1 MSPSLRAGLLGAG
14 LVVGHFTALRVL
26 PPGSQAA
33 TNLSVGVLI
42 LSALIAAASAG
53 AAARRNTGRARYGW
67 AVLALGMVGWAFG
80 ETVWAFYVTF
90 REGHA
95 PFPNVG
101 DFGFLLMVPGAVA
114 GMVAVLGVRRGL
126 LRVMLDGLVIAGSL
140 LFLSWAF
147 ILEPV
152 YQAGNLTAGAKAMSL
167 AYPLSDVLLAAVA
180 LILLHRAAPG
190 HRATAALILAAALA
204 LSVGDLGFA
213 YLNQHSTYTCGDPID
228 TGWVAGFVLM
238 ALAAHRAPA
247 ARPGDD
253 AEQSVPILLWLPY
266 LPLALAVLA
275 AVDLLASGDRLS
287 AFLSVLLGTVLLLVL
302 ARQLVALRDNTA
314 LSRDLHRVVAELRE
328 RENELHHLAYHDP
341 LTGLANRAL
350 FVSAAEAARADETLA
365 VLYLDLDGFKPVND
379 LHGHAAGDA
388 LLVEVG
394 RLLRAHTRAEDL
406 VARLGGDEF
415 AVLMPGV
422 SGRSEAEDLARRLT
436 ERLTEPFGI
445 LGHTV
450 RIGASVGVG
459 LREEGDLSVDA
470 LLRRADESMY
480 AVKSTRPGRRPVVER
495 V

>member
-1 MSPSLRAGLLGAG
+1 MRAILLGVA
-14 LVVGHFTALRVL
+14 LVAGHFIALRVL
-26 PPGSQAA
+26 PSGSQAA

-42 LSALIAAASAG
+42 LSALIAAASAAG
-53 AAARRNTGRARYGW
+53 TARRCAGRARYGW
-67 AVLALGMVGWAFG
+67 SALALGMVGWAFG
-80 ETVWAFYVTF
+80 ESVWAFYVTF
-90 REGHA
+90 RQGHA
-95 PFPNVG
+95 PFPNLG

-147 ILEPV
+147 VLEPV
-152 YQAGNLTAGAKAMSL
+152 YRAGNLTAGAKAVSL

-180 LILLHRAAPG
+180 LILLPRAAAG
-190 HRATAALILAAALA
+190 YRATAALILAAALA

-228 TGWVAGFVLM
+228 TGWVAGFVLI
-238 ALAAHRAPA
+238 ALAARRAPA
-247 ARPGDD
+247 TRQRP
-253 AEQSVPILLWLPY
+253 EQSVPILVWMPY
-266 LPLALAVLA
+266 APLAVAILA
-275 AVDLLASGDRLS
+275 AADLLASGQRLT
-287 AFLSVLLGTVLLLVL
+287 AFPSMLLGAVILLVL
-302 ARQLVALRDNTA
+302 ARQMVALRDNTA
-314 LSRDLHRVVAELRE
+314 LSRDLHRVVAQLRD
-328 RENELHHLAYHDP
+328 RESELHHLAYHDP

-350 FVSAAEAARADETLA
+350 FVDSAEAADDGPLA

-379 LHGHAAGDA
+379 RHGHAAGDA

-394 RLLRAHTRAEDL
+394 RLLRAETREPDL

-422 SGRSEAEDLARRLT
+422 TDRSEAEELGRRLT
-436 ERLTEPFGI
+436 ERLAEPFLI
-445 LGHTV
+445 LGHQV

-459 LREEGDLSVDA
+459 LREPGDVSVDA

-480 AVKSTRPGRRPVVER
+480 AIKSTRPGRRAAAVPV
-495 V
+495 